1 MTKDT
6 AEEKIVQIGRK
17 KMALDQALIES
28 MGAED
33 DAGVDLE
40 SILKHGAEALFN
52 DDDRNDIHYDSA
64 SVDKLLD
71 RTKVENTN
79 SGEQTQESQFSFAR
93 VWAND
98 KGTLTED
105 LGDDSEPSVPN
116 FSVWD
121 KILKQRE
128 ADAAAEAARNMQTFG
143 RGKRA
148 RQVSSSRYCKEF
160 MLTQRKTVDY
170 QKNVDLDDEMPD
182 SSPLKVLSKRHPDE
196 SASDLD
202 FAAAGESDG
211 DDDSDIVGEVDPRE
225 LQPQQERSRGSTTTP
240 PKGKSTPPKKVISA
254 QTKGST
260 IKKPASTVTS
270 IKKQQGSVKKTTAPP
285 KSSGKST
292 QTAPNSS
299 NKTVGSKKLEDVKAQ
314 KVPRKIQNG
323 AKVKPTN
330 SANFSEVKKKVP
342 VAKSVP
348 KPVVGKDTK
357 EMQPKK
363 QEVTAIKQSVPS
375 ASQVAKPT
383 NLGSA
388 NPNLLPA
395 KPANAVKAAPNTS
408 KKIVPAES
416 ISQKTKV
423 KPDATVKTASAGNQ
437 EPVASKTTKAPQTS
451 KPASSA
457 SPDSSPRSE
466 SSNSAVTSS
475 SMPTLQMA
483 NSKPQTT
490 DTTPQATTQN
500 STAPYKKNPSS
511 LSLPT
516 SAVQTQSTPS
526 SVAVNST
533 KMDLD
538 TKPGLKQSQPT
549 MMELDH
555 DMGQM
560 QAQPTNIDLDN
571 DLAEI
576 QPPSIQ
582 VDMLS
587 GENETAPRTL
597 RFSLQSEMAD
607 LVAKIRQ
614 SSSAISAKA
623 DTSVWTMPQQL
634 MGVEHC
640 SIVWR
645 QRISAF
651 LTNVSITA

>member
-79 SGEQTQESQFSFAR
+79 SDDEQTQESQFSFAR

-105 LGDDSEPSVPN
+105 LGDDSEPFVPN

-148 RQVSSSRYCKEF
+148 RQVSSYWYSKENT
-160 MLTQRKTVDY
+160 LTQRKTVDY
-170 QKNVDLDDEMPD
+170 QKNADLDDEMPD
-182 SSPLKVLSKRHPDE
+182 SSPLKVPSKRRPEE

-211 DDDSDIVGEVDPRE
+211 DEDSDIVGEVDPRE
-225 LQPQQERSRGSTTTP
+225 LQPQKERSRSSITTP
-240 PKGKSTPPKKVISA
+240 PKGKSTPPIKVISA
-254 QTKGST
+254 QAKGSA
-260 IKKPASTVTS
+260 IKKPASTITS
-270 IKKQQGSVKKTTAPP
+270 IKKRPGSVKKTTAPP
-285 KSSGKST
+285 KASGKSVE
-292 QTAPNSS
+292 TAPTSS
-299 NKTVGSKKLEDVKAQ
+299 NKTVGSKKSEEVKAQ
-314 KVPRKIQNG
+314 KVPGKIQNG

-330 SANFSEVKKKVP
+330 SAKSSEVKEKAP
-342 VAKSVP
+342 IAKSVP
-348 KPVVGKDTK
+348 KSVVGKGMK

-375 ASQVAKPT
+375 ASPAAKPT

-388 NPNLLPA
+388 KPKSLPA
-395 KPANAVKAAPNTS
+395 KPANAVKAAPNPS
-408 KKIVPAES
+408 KKIVPADS
-416 ISQKTKV
+416 ISQKAKV
-423 KPDATVKTASAGNQ
+423 KPDATVKTASAGNH
-437 EPVASKTTKAPQTS
+437 EPVASKTSKVPQTS
-451 KPASSA
+451 KPATSPA
-457 SPDSSPRSE
+457 SPDSSPNFQI
-466 SSNSAVTSS
+466 SNSGVMSS
-475 SMPTLQMA
+475 SKSTLQMA
-483 NSKPQTT
+483 DSKPQTT
-490 DTTPQATTQN
+490 DTTPQTTAQN
-500 STAPYKKNPSS
+500 PTAPYKKNLSN

-516 SAVQTQSTPS
+516 SVVQTQSTPS

-538 TKPGLKQSQPT
+538 TKPGLKESQPT

-555 DMGQM
+555 DIGQM
-560 QAQPTNIDLDN
+560 QAQSTNMDLDN
-571 DLAEI
+571 DLAEM

-582 VDMLS
+582 VDMQF
-587 GENETAPRTL
+587 ETSLTTPRTL
-597 RFSLQSEMAD
+597 PFSLQSEMAD
-607 LVAKIRQ
+607 LAAKIRQ
-614 SSSAISAKA
+614 VSSATSAKT
-623 DTSVWTMPQQL
+623 DTVL
-634 MGVEHC
+634 DN
-640 SIVWR
+640 
-645 QRISAF
+645 A
-651 LTNVSITA
+651 NYN